1 VSIVSRRDFCS
12 FSHINTLLRNML
24 NLLLTDN
31 SLPKHF
37 ACSSP
42 AAS

>member
-1 VSIVSRRDFCS
+1 
-12 FSHINTLLRNML
+12 ML